1 MPATSWVQLVGPK
14 DGVAD
19 ETITVLV
26 SSGGTYSTDV
36 TFLSGD
42 FPTVPAGTNAITG
55 VEFRVSAVASHPGV
69 EISAIALESSW
80 SQANAPFLTLFFS
93 ANNDRLTPSF
103 AQGDESDL
111 VGTDYVAA
119 GGYAAIIPD
128 EIRSGDYTGAN
139 VGIDRY
145 AHWTGGSLTALGHP
159 GNPLVL
165 DYRTVLIGFVS
176 TEGYNATLYVDSIEF
191 RLHYVDA
198 STTAMSGTGT
208 MSATLSKAA
217 EISTDM
223 VGTGVTTAVANGY
236 RVIASNMEGSGK
248 IAPVISRDVGG
259 VIYRYIMPE
268 MYGVGSVTTVKPIIY
283 RPIATAIRGTG
294 LIESSLSI
302 GRNIMAPSRNGPLA
316 LTGTGIVGKELLA
329 QRFVSSAMVGTGIV
343 SGGPLAVR
351 KIVAAMAG
359 TGVMAASAI
368 ATRPIAAPMVG
379 TGVMAETI
387 QAGRISQ
394 PVNMDGTGVMGST
407 MLAKRPIASSMT
419 GTGVVD
425 AELTINTRLAAPD
438 GRTFMAPPD
447 AFAFIAPPDFQTF
460 EATE

>member
-1 MPATSWVQLVGPK
+1 MISAAFDVGDAGDLPGAAYTQYGGYMALMADYPPISSPLGSWVGRT
-14 DGVAD
+14 AD
-19 ETITVLV
+19 RDQSDIRNPYYWLNNII
-26 SSGGTYSTDV
+26 DQPA
-36 TFLSGD
+36 
-42 FPTVPAGTNAITG
+42 FPQNYAKNY
-55 VEFRVSAVASHPGV
+55 ELFYLD
-69 EISAIALESSW
+69 LES
-80 SQANAPFLTLFFS
+80 A
-93 ANNDRLTPSF
+93 D
-103 AQGDESDL
+103 
-111 VGTDYVAA
+111 
-119 GGYAAIIPD
+119 GYD
-128 EIRSGDYTGAN
+128 
-139 VGIDRY
+139 
-145 AHWTGGSLTALGHP
+145 
-159 GNPLVL
+159 
-165 DYRTVLIGFVS
+165 
-176 TEGYNATLYVDSIEF
+176 ATLYIDSIEF
-191 RLHYVDA
+191 RLHYEDA

-407 MLAKRPIASSMT
+407 ILTHRPIASSMT